1 MICPEPSELQELVR
15 ELHRQALPW
24 LPSGLGSRLDWG
36 PAVHPASAVV
46 STARLDRI
54 LDHNPGDFTVTVQA
68 GMPLLELQR
77 QLAQQRQWLT
87 VDWPWGSGPGGG
99 GSGSVGGLVARG
111 LAGGYRLRHLGLR
124 DQLIGIGLLRA
135 DGTAAR
141 AGGRVVKNVAGYDLM
156 RLLTGSWGSLALITE
171 VTLRTQPLPPERRG
185 LWLQGELADLATFSR
200 WLLGSSLSPER
211 LDWQLASGSQA
222 GLGLLVSLASIS
234 AQTLQEQISC
244 IAANAAEQN
253 CSCSELDVDALNAR
267 LVQGVAFQAVPVQAF
282 PVQAVANAQP
292 GPTPPR
298 GGGSP
303 VNPDLPTHGEPA
315 HEELAHRE
323 LARREPA
330 HGELAHREPTHWET
344 AAGKPTHGKPAH
356 CEPAP
361 SSGGWLLRL
370 AVPPDRLGELVGDA
384 ARNGLALTGEAG
396 SGLAMA
402 WAEPQ
407 QLPGYRVEAL
417 RRRTRELG
425 GYLTVLRQPPSSAM
439 AAWLDAPSR
448 PLIEAVK
455 RQFDPLQ
462 QLARGRLPGVQPTPL
477 SALD

>member
-15 ELHRQALPW
+15 ELHRQASPW

-36 PAVHPASAVV
+36 PAVHPASALV
-46 STARLDRI
+46 STKRLDRI

-68 GMPLLELQR
+68 GMPLQELQR

-87 VDWPWGSGPGGG
+87 VDWPWGSGPGGSG
-99 GSGSVGGLVARG
+99 GGSVGGMVARG

-171 VTLRTQPLPPERRG
+171 LTLRTQPLPPERRG
-185 LWLQGELADLATFSR
+185 LWLQGELADLAVFSR

-211 LDWQLASGSQA
+211 LDWQLSCGSNS

-244 IAANAAEQN
+244 IAANAAEQK
-253 CSCSELDVDALNAR
+253 CSCSELDIEALDAK
-267 LVQGVAFQAVPVQAF
+267 LVQGVPCAQLGPVP
-282 PVQAVANAQP
+282 P
-292 GPTPPR
+292 GAGASPAIPLSPASPISPASSVIQSSSA
-298 GGGSP
+298 SP
-303 VNPDLPTHGEPA
+303 VSPVSQLPA
-315 HEELAHRE
+315 QSA
-323 LARREPA
+323 
-330 HGELAHREPTHWET
+330 
-344 AAGKPTHGKPAH
+344 
-356 CEPAP
+356 
-361 SSGGWLLRL
+361 GGWLLRL
-370 AVPPDRLGELVGDA
+370 AVPPDRLSELVGDV
-384 ARNGLALTGEAG
+384 ARNGLSLTGEAG

-407 QLPGYRVEAL
+407 QLPVYRVEVL
-417 RRRTRELG
+417 RRRTQELG
-425 GYLTVLRQPPSSAM
+425 GYLTVLRQPAASAL

-462 QLARGRLPGVQPTPL
+462 QLARGRLPGVQPKPL
-477 SALD
+477 VALG